1 MSVYLLTTWCRL
13 QIVLTNEF
21 KMRHCQDGKWDEL
34 GEDGSD
40 EGEIRGR
47 TLLCAGWEQEVR
59 IVSESIWG

>member
-1 MSVYLLTTWCRL
+1 M
-13 QIVLTNEF
+13 
-21 KMRHCQDGKWDEL
+21 KWDEL

-40 EGEIRGR
+40 EGGTRER